1 MRRSGGRPSIPP
13 GVYFRM
19 LMVGYLEG
27 IGSERGIAWR
37 CADSISLREFLGY
50 GLAKNPPEHSSLS
63 KTRKRLSVEAH
74 AAVFSRVL
82 ELLGAS
88 GLLSGKTLGVDAT
101 TLEANAAM
109 RSIVRRD
116 DGRGYEEWLEQV
128 AQASGIE
135 TPTRQDLA
143 KLDRKR
149 PKKGSNKDWVHPHDP
164 EARITK
170 MKDGRT
176 HLAHKF
182 EQAVDMETGAVV
194 AVTVQTMDGGDTASL
209 PNTLDEAER
218 QLAEVEAE
226 PREVVADKGYHS
238 NKTMTGVQDRGLRS
252 YVSEPNRGRR
262 SWKRNRDA
270 QKPTYAN
277 RRRIRGNRGKRLL
290 RQRGEK
296 VERGFAHLLL
306 TGGLRRVHVRGQ
318 EEIRKRMLIQA
329 AAFNLGLLM
338 RKRYGIGTPRGLQ
351 GLAAAQ
357 AALAC
362 HVSTAVLHM
371 IRLFC
376 RQFGLLGPIVGLQ
389 AVRPAVGTRSAPPR
403 RCSHSFTRRSGNPF
417 LPRAARRSSPLHT
430 SRGSGPWPGKM
441 RASPPFTTTRAGA
454 APSPSRRTRQR
465 AITTRRKATFL
476 RGSLPP
482 TARR

>member
-1 MRRSGGRPSIPP
+1 MAIGKRRKGRQQELFVAASEIRVLGNPFYRALDKLLEEHGFDDFAEETCREFYAEKRGRPSIPP

-37 CADSISLREFLGY
+37 CTDSISLREFLGY

-376 RQFGLLGPIVGLQ
+376 RQFGLLGPIVGSSS
-389 AVRPAVGTRSAPPR
+389 RK
-403 RCSHSFTRRSGNPF
+403 TRRRHKISPASALF
-417 LPRAARRSSPLHT
+417 PLLHPALWKPISST
-430 SRGSGPWPGKM
+430 GC
-441 RASPPFTTTRAGA
+441 
-454 APSPSRRTRQR
+454 
-465 AITTRRKATFL
+465 
-476 RGSLPP
+476 
-482 TARR
+482 

>member
-1 MRRSGGRPSIPP
+1 MAIGKRRKRRQRELFVATSSIRAMGNPFYRALDKLLEKHGFDEFAEEACREFYAEKRGRPGIPP

-50 GLAKNPPEHSSLS
+50 GLSKNPPEHWSLS

-74 AAVFSRVL
+74 AAVFGFVL
-82 ELLGAS
+82 EGLYAS
-88 GLLSGKTLGVDAT
+88 GLLSGKTLGVDST

-109 RSIVRRD
+109 RSIVRRE
-116 DGRGYEEWLEQV
+116 GGTRYEEWLEQL
-128 AQASGIE
+128 ARASGIE

-176 HLAHKF
+176 RLAHKF
-182 EQAVDMETGAVV
+182 EQAVDMETGAAV
-194 AVTVQTMDGGDTASL
+194 AVTVQKMDGGDTASL
-209 PNTLDEAER
+209 PVTLDEAER
-218 QLAEVEAE
+218 QLAEVGAE

-238 NKTMTGVQDRGLRS
+238 NKTMTGVKERRLRT
-252 YVSEPNRGRR
+252 YVSEPDRGRR
-262 SWKRNRDA
+262 KWKGKRDA
-270 QKPTYAN
+270 QKATYGN

-296 VERGFAHLLL
+296 LERGFAHMLR

-318 EEIRKRMLIQA
+318 EEIRKRILIQV

-338 RKRYGIGTPRGLQ
+338 RKRFGVGTPRALQ
-351 GLAAAQ
+351 GLA
-357 AALAC
+357 
-362 HVSTAVLHM
+362 T
-371 IRLFC
+371 
-376 RQFGLLGPIVGLQ
+376 LQ
-389 AVRPAVGTRSAPPR
+389 AVLAAQLTTPIWRFFRRIRRDFAFPGPNTASSRRQTRFMRNCTKPAPLFSLPAVIR
-403 RCSHSFTRRSGNPF
+403 REPI
-417 LPRAARRSSPLHT
+417 SS
-430 SRGSGPWPGKM
+430 
-441 RASPPFTTTRAGA
+441 
-454 APSPSRRTRQR
+454 
-465 AITTRRKATFL
+465 
-476 RGSLPP
+476 
-482 TARR
+482 TAC

>member
-1 MRRSGGRPSIPP
+1 MALGKRRKGRQQELFVAASEIRALGNPFYRALDKLLEAHGFDEFAEETCREFYAEKRGRPGIAP

-19 LMVGYLEG
+19 LLVGYLEG

-50 GLAKNPPEHSSLS
+50 GLEKNPPEHSSLS
-63 KTRKRLSVEAH
+63 KTRKRLSVATTLEAH

-116 DGRGYEEWLEQV
+116 DGRGYEEWLEEV
-128 AQASGIE
+128 ARASGIE

-149 PKKGSNKDWVHPHDP
+149 PKKGSNQDWVHPHDP

-194 AVTVQTMDGGDTASL
+194 AVTVQTMEGGDTASL
-209 PNTLDEAER
+209 PVTLDEAVR
-218 QLAEVEAE
+218 QLAKVEVE
-226 PREVVADKGYHS
+226 PREVVADKGYYS
-238 NKTMTGVQDRGLRS
+238 NRTMTGVQSRGLRS
-252 YVSEPNRGRR
+252 YVSEPDRGRR

-270 QKPTYAN
+270 QKPTYDN
-277 RRRIRGNRGKRLL
+277 RRRIRGNRGKGLL

-296 VERGFAHLLL
+296 VERGFAHMLV
-306 TGGLRRVHVRGQ
+306 TGGLRRVHGR
-318 EEIRKRMLIQA
+318 
-329 AAFNLGLLM
+329 
-338 RKRYGIGTPRGLQ
+338 
-351 GLAAAQ
+351 
-357 AALAC
+357 
-362 HVSTAVLHM
+362 
-371 IRLFC
+371 
-376 RQFGLLGPIVGLQ
+376 
-389 AVRPAVGTRSAPPR
+389 
-403 RCSHSFTRRSGNPF
+403 
-417 LPRAARRSSPLHT
+417 
-430 SRGSGPWPGKM
+430 
-441 RASPPFTTTRAGA
+441 
-454 APSPSRRTRQR
+454 
-465 AITTRRKATFL
+465 
-476 RGSLPP
+476 
-482 TARR
+482 

>member
-1 MRRSGGRPSIPP
+1 MALGKRRKGRQQELFVAASEIRALGNPFYRALDKLLEEHGFDEFAEETCREFYAEKRGRPGIPP

-19 LMVGYLEG
+19 LVVGYLEG

-37 CADSISLREFLGY
+37 CGDSISLREFLGY
-50 GLAKNPPEHSSLS
+50 GLERNPPEHSGLS

-82 ELLGAS
+82 EVLRGS

-116 DGRGYEEWLEQV
+116 DGKGYEEWLEEV
-128 AQASGIE
+128 ARASGIE

-149 PKKGSNKDWVHPHDP
+149 PKKGSNKEWVHPHDP
-164 EARITK
+164 EARVTK

-176 HLAHKF
+176 GLAHKF

-209 PNTLDEAER
+209 PRTLDEAQR
-218 QLAEVEAE
+218 QLAEMEVE

-238 NKTMTGVQDRGLRS
+238 NQTMTGVGDRGLRS

-262 SWKRNRDA
+262 KWKRNRDA

-318 EEIRKRMLIQA
+318 EEIRKRILIQA

-338 RKRYGIGTPRGLQ
+338 RKRFGFGTPRGLQ

-362 HVSTAVLHM
+362 HISTAVLHT
-371 IRLFC
+371 LPHYC
-376 RQFGLLGPIVGLQ
+376 SHLGLWRPIVGSLSQ
-389 AVRPAVGTRSAPPR
+389 EI
-403 RCSHSFTRRSGNPF
+403 
-417 LPRAARRSSPLHT
+417 
-430 SRGSGPWPGKM
+430 GPWHKF
-441 RASPPFTTTRAGA
+441 SPDSVLTPLIHPA
-454 APSPSRRTRQR
+454 AWKPLSS
-465 AITTRRKATFL
+465 
-476 RGSLPP
+476 
-482 TARR
+482 TAC